1 MDSVIEIFEKI
12 FSLCLD
18 NIASTLQITTLK
30 FSFKKLENQVHLTE
44 RQISFSIQLRSFI
57 KSYIYATMSMSY
69 VIL

>member
-44 RQISFSIQLRSFI
+44 RQISFSI
-57 KSYIYATMSMSY
+57 
-69 VIL
+69 